1 MKEINLA
8 GGGGAIS
15 KCLGKITKLLVC
27 KGVAR
32 KISHIYPIYIYKIP
46 THHHNDM
53 KKVPSRSQV
62 GSPPQL
68 SSAAGAGTAQWT
80 EWMTDISTSFQF
92 LLLGIPKIKC
102 GRALGTNN
110 YSTSTN
116 LSRSDHTSL
125 FSSQKHGVQ
134 FYKIKSY

>member
-1 MKEINLA
+1 MLSRNAWGKSRSWFAKELHV
-8 GGGGAIS
+8 
-15 KCLGKITKLLVC
+15 KYP
-27 KGVAR
+27 
-32 KISHIYPIYIYKIP
+32 IYIPYIYIYKIP

>member
-1 MKEINLA
+1 MQVNLNPEYE
-8 GGGGAIS
+8 GDQS
-15 KCLGKITKLLVC
+15 CWRCLLCRNAWVRKITKLLVC

-32 KISHIYPIYIYKIP
+32 KIP
-46 THHHNDM
+46 THHHNDI

-68 SSAAGAGTAQWT
+68 SSAAGAGTAQEWT

-134 FYKIKSY
+134 FYKIKSD